1 MSPLNWIPYKVLSSL
16 HFLYVVYCLTSR
28 LFLRRSTVDQN
39 RLCNELGH
47 SNGSCR
53 STHELV
59 GCGTFLPLTQ
69 HLLQPYLGFF
79 KPGKFMTSS
88 GLCCCSFLGLIC
100 SPHISSWLIQTSY
113 SNSTF
118 WWSLPTSLPSLY
130 SILLPC
136 STFLHSTY
144 YPLNLSCSFICTL
157 EYNLHESWNFVSPIH
172 CFHPQDLAYRKHAMY
187 KWQMNAFTYPC
198 IERI

>member
-28 LFLRRSTVDQN
+28 LSLRRSTVDQN
-39 RLCNELGH
+39 TLCNELGH
-47 SNGSCR
+47 SNVSCR
-53 STHELV
+53 STHEPV
-59 GCGTFLPLTQ
+59 GCGTFLLLTQ

-88 GLCCCSFLGLIC
+88 GFCCCFFLGLIC

-118 WWSLPTSLPSLY
+118 WWSLPTSLPPHY
-130 SILLPC
+130 SSYHALLFCIALIILWIYHVHL
-136 STFLHSTY
+136 
-144 YPLNLSCSFICTL
+144 
-157 EYNLHESWNFVSPIH
+157 FVH
-172 CFHPQDLAYRKHAMY
+172 
-187 KWQMNAFTYPC
+187 
-198 IERI
+198 